1 MSLSILEA
9 KKQLLSP
16 PGETIL
22 ETIKNLG
29 ISQTELGERLGKS
42 KAKTSELINGK
53 TSITNET
60 ARKLEMV
67 LGVSAS
73 FWLNL
78 EKEYQ
83 EEIVEI
89 EKLAFFET
97 CKEWI
102 KEFPLPYLKK
112 LNFLPET
119 KDKVKLSETLLKFFG
134 IASPKEW
141 KNIYCEES
149 MSFKIELKHTA
160 TPQAVSAWLRI
171 GEIRAR
177 EIKLKAFDKKKLKT
191 QIKKMESL
199 SKSPTEGWLEDLQN
213 LCAEVGIALCLVSSV
228 PKAPIYG
235 VARWINKQSTP
246 LIQLTD
252 RNKDY
257 NSFWFS
263 FYHELGHILLH
274 NKSEVF
280 LEGLSDI
287 KQDEVKEKE
296 ADNFA
301 KKHLSI
307 PNEKLNGLTNF
318 TYLTEAQ
325 KKKIVFDL
333 AEELQLHPSIII
345 SQLQRYDIASYSDA
359 VLNQLKVKV
368 DFDTILHK

>member
-1 MSLSILEA
+1 MSLSTLEA

-22 ETIKNLG
+22 ETIENLG
-29 ISQTELGERLGKS
+29 ISQTELGERLGKN

-67 LGVSAS
+67 LGISAS

-83 EEIVEI
+83 EEILEI
-89 EKLAFFET
+89 EKLAFLET

-102 KEFPLPYLKK
+102 KEFPLAFLKK
-112 LNFLPET
+112 LNFLPDT
-119 KDKVKLSETLLKFFG
+119 KDKVVLSEALLKFFG

-141 KNIYCEES
+141 QTIYCEES

-171 GEIRAR
+171 GEIQARA
-177 EIKLKAFDKKKLKT
+177 IKLQVFDKKKLKA
-191 QIKKMESL
+191 QIGKFESL
-199 SKSPTEGWLEDLQN
+199 SKSPTQNWLKDLQG
-213 LCAEVGIALCLVSSV
+213 LCAEVGVALCLVTSV

-235 VARWINKQSTP
+235 VARWINKKSTP

-263 FYHELGHILLH
+263 FYHELGHIMLH

-280 LEGLSDI
+280 IEGLNDI
-287 KQDEVKEKE
+287 AQDEVKEKE

-301 KKHLSI
+301 KRHLSI
-307 PNEKLNGLTNF
+307 PDEKLNSLTNF
-318 TYLTEAQ
+318 IFLTEAQ
-325 KKKIVFDL
+325 KKKIVFEL
-333 AEELQLHPSIII
+333 SEELQLHPSIII
-345 SQLQRYDIASYSDA
+345 SQLQRLEIASYSDA

-368 DFDTILHK
+368 EFDTILHK

>member
-22 ETIKNLG
+22 ETIENLG
-29 ISQTELGERLGKS
+29 ISQTELGERLGKN

-67 LGVSAS
+67 LGISAS

-83 EEIVEI
+83 EEILEI
-89 EKLAFFET
+89 EKLAFLET

-102 KEFPLPYLKK
+102 KEFPLTFLKK

-119 KDKVKLSETLLKFFG
+119 RDKAKLSEALLKFFG

-141 KNIYCEES
+141 QKIYCEES

-171 GEIRAR
+171 GELQAR
-177 EIKLKAFDKKKLKT
+177 TIKLQSFDKKKLKS
-191 QIKKMESL
+191 QIGKFESL
-199 SKSPTEGWLEDLQN
+199 SKSQTQNWLKDLQG
-213 LCAEVGIALCLVSSV
+213 LCAEVGVALCLVTSV

-235 VARWINKQSTP
+235 VARWINKKSTP

-274 NKSEVF
+274 NKSDVF
-280 LEGLSDI
+280 LEGLNDI
-287 KQDEVKEKE
+287 AQDEEKE
-296 ADNFA
+296 READDFA
-301 KKHLSI
+301 VKFLNIPEEQISSLSSFAF
-307 PNEKLNGLTNF
+307 LTD
-318 TYLTEAQ
+318 AQ
-325 KKKIVFDL
+325 KKKKVFEL

>member
-1 MSLSILEA
+1 MSLSTLEA
-9 KKQLLSP
+9 KIQLLSP

-22 ETIKNLG
+22 ETIENLG
-29 ISQTELGERLGKS
+29 ISQTELGERLGKN
-42 KAKTSELINGK
+42 KAKTSDLINGK
-53 TSITNET
+53 TSITNDT

-89 EKLAFFET
+89 EKLAFLET
-97 CKEWI
+97 CKEWL
-102 KEFPLPYLKK
+102 KGFPLPYLKK
-112 LNFLPET
+112 LNFLPDT
-119 KDKVKLSETLLKFFG
+119 RDKLVLSETLLKFFG

-141 KNIYCEES
+141 QKFYCEES
-149 MSFKIELKHTA
+149 ISFKIELKHTA
-160 TPQAVSAWLRI
+160 TPQAVSTWLRI

-177 EIKLKAFDKKKLKT
+177 EIKLTTFDKKNLKT
-191 QIKKMESL
+191 QVKKIEAL
-199 SKSPTEGWLEDLQN
+199 SKSPTENWLDDLQK
-213 LCAEVGIALCLVSSV
+213 LCSEIGIALCLVPSI

-235 VARWINKQSTP
+235 VARWINKKTTP

-263 FYHELGHILLH
+263 FYHELGHIILH
-274 NKSEVF
+274 NKSDVF
-280 LEGLSDI
+280 LEGLNDI
-287 KQDEVKEKE
+287 SQDEIKEKE

-301 KKHLSI
+301 QKHLSI
-307 PNEKLNGLTNF
+307 PDKKLNSLTSF
-318 TYLTEAQ
+318 TNLTDEQ
-325 KKKIVFDL
+325 KEKIVFDL

-345 SQLQRYDIASYSDA
+345 SQLQRHEIVHYSDGF
-359 VLNQLKVKV
+359 LNQFKLKVE
-368 DFDTILHK
+368 FLN

>member
-22 ETIKNLG
+22 ETIENLG
-29 ISQTELGERLGKS
+29 ISQTELGERLGKN
-42 KAKTSELINGK
+42 KAKTSDLINGK

-67 LGVSAS
+67 LGISAS

-83 EEIVEI
+83 EEILEI
-89 EKLAFFET
+89 EKLAFLET

-102 KEFPLPYLKK
+102 KEFPLTFLKK

-119 KDKVKLSETLLKFFG
+119 RDKAKLSEALLKFFG

-141 KNIYCEES
+141 QKIYCEES

-171 GEIRAR
+171 GELQAR
-177 EIKLKAFDKKKLKT
+177 TIKLQSFDKKKLKS
-191 QIKKMESL
+191 QIGKFESL
-199 SKSPTEGWLEDLQN
+199 SKSQTQNWLKDLQG
-213 LCAEVGIALCLVSSV
+213 LCAEVGVALCLVTSV

-235 VARWINKQSTP
+235 VARWINKKSTP

-274 NKSEVF
+274 NKSDVF
-280 LEGLSDI
+280 LEGLNDI
-287 KQDEVKEKE
+287 AQDEEKE
-296 ADNFA
+296 READDFA
-301 KKHLSI
+301 VQFLNIPEEQISSLSSFAF
-307 PNEKLNGLTNF
+307 LTD
-318 TYLTEAQ
+318 AQ
-325 KKKIVFDL
+325 KKKKVFEL

-345 SQLQRYDIASYSDA
+345 SQLQRLEIASYGDTM
-359 VLNQLKVKV
+359 LNQMKVKIE
-368 DFDTILHK
+368 FDKM

>member
-22 ETIKNLG
+22 ETIENLG
-29 ISQTELGERLGKS
+29 ISQTELGERLGKN
-42 KAKTSELINGK
+42 KAKTSDLINGK

-67 LGVSAS
+67 LGISAS

-83 EEIVEI
+83 EEILEI
-89 EKLAFFET
+89 EKLAFLET

-102 KEFPLPYLKK
+102 KEFPLTFLKK

-119 KDKVKLSETLLKFFG
+119 RDKAKLSEALLKFFG

-141 KNIYCEES
+141 QKIYCEES

-171 GEIRAR
+171 GELQAR
-177 EIKLKAFDKKKLKT
+177 TIKLQSFDKKKLKS
-191 QIKKMESL
+191 QIGKFESL
-199 SKSPTEGWLEDLQN
+199 SKSQTQNWLKDLQG
-213 LCAEVGIALCLVSSV
+213 LCAEVGVALCLVTSV

-235 VARWINKQSTP
+235 VARWINKKSTP

-274 NKSEVF
+274 NKSDVF
-280 LEGLSDI
+280 LEGLNDI
-287 KQDEVKEKE
+287 AQDEEKE
-296 ADNFA
+296 READDFA
-301 KKHLSI
+301 VKFLNIPEEQISSLSSFAF
-307 PNEKLNGLTNF
+307 LTD
-318 TYLTEAQ
+318 AQ
-325 KKKIVFDL
+325 KKKKVFEL